1 MSTILFIE
9 DDHTLTDKIDR
20 LIREHLDHVRL
31 LLHAENE
38 QKAYSLCQDHHPQLI
53 IFDTDICN
61 EEELYP
67 AIDRIKE
74 MLPESILI
82 LLLDESDTL
91 RLRTFL
97 RQRNER
103 FLLKPVNEHNFIDII
118 SSYLREIIT
127 IADDRDLI
135 EKLTERMQRFRPQL
149 ENMLIHD
156 IAVNAPP
163 ERILQNLSIL
173 GYVFTEGVIAVVPI
187 SERETLKQQ
196 VDDLFVRCGHDV
208 IRSDFFDY
216 TVYLILAHPSFVF
229 EEVKRLEKQIALL
242 NSETF
247 FMGTGYIKRSI
258 KQMHLCYKEA
268 VEEFLVNRSIALE
281 ERLSSA
287 DREQLNAQVR
297 QRAQIIFSYFLM
309 MNESLIKLHLRTASQ
324 LIFMHGTDTL
334 KALIHQFYDE
344 LSSLLTS
351 SFQVECK
358 PIIESRQK
366 FEDSKDVYAVL
377 LDLYQRLSEPVQ
389 LLRNDAPHSQ
399 LRKILYY
406 ILNNHTVRKL
416 CLQDVA
422 AHLDISEYY
431 ICKLFRNYT
440 NFTFTEFLNIC
451 RVEHAK
457 NLLKSEYKVKEIAHE
472 VGFQS
477 STYFG
482 RVFRLYTTMTPREYR
497 SRFIFR

>member
-1 MSTILFIE
+1 
-9 DDHTLTDKIDR
+9 
-20 LIREHLDHVRL
+20 
-31 LLHAENE
+31 
-38 QKAYSLCQDHHPQLI
+38 
-53 IFDTDICN
+53 
-61 EEELYP
+61 
-67 AIDRIKE
+67 
-74 MLPESILI
+74 
-82 LLLDESDTL
+82 
-91 RLRTFL
+91 
-97 RQRNER
+97 
-103 FLLKPVNEHNFIDII
+103 
-118 SSYLREIIT
+118 
-127 IADDRDLI
+127 
-135 EKLTERMQRFRPQL
+135 
-149 ENMLIHD
+149 
-156 IAVNAPP
+156 
-163 ERILQNLSIL
+163 
-173 GYVFTEGVIAVVPI
+173 
-187 SERETLKQQ
+187 
-196 VDDLFVRCGHDV
+196 
-208 IRSDFFDY
+208 
-216 TVYLILAHPSFVF
+216 
-229 EEVKRLEKQIALL
+229 
-242 NSETF
+242 
-247 FMGTGYIKRSI
+247 
-258 KQMHLCYKEA
+258 
-268 VEEFLVNRSIALE
+268 
-281 ERLSSA
+281 
-287 DREQLNAQVR
+287 
-297 QRAQIIFSYFLM
+297 

-497 SRFIFR
+497 SRFIVR

>member
-118 SSYLREIIT
+118 SSCLREITT

-196 VDDLFVRCGHDV
+196 VNDLFVRCGYDV

-247 FMGTGYIKRSI
+247 FLGTGYVKRSI

-268 VEEFLVNRSIALE
+268 VEEILVNRSIALE

-287 DREQLNAQVR
+287 NREQMNAQVR
-297 QRAQIIFSYFLM
+297 QRAQIIFSM
-309 MNESLIKLHLRTASQ
+309 KAS
-324 LIFMHGTDTL
+324 
-334 KALIHQFYDE
+334 
-344 LSSLLTS
+344 SS
-351 SFQVECK
+351 C
-358 PIIESRQK
+358 IC
-366 FEDSKDVYAVL
+366 
-377 LDLYQRLSEPVQ
+377 
-389 LLRNDAPHSQ
+389 AP
-399 LRKILYY
+399 
-406 ILNNHTVRKL
+406 
-416 CLQDVA
+416 
-422 AHLDISEYY
+422 
-431 ICKLFRNYT
+431 
-440 NFTFTEFLNIC
+440 
-451 RVEHAK
+451 
-457 NLLKSEYKVKEIAHE
+457 
-472 VGFQS
+472 
-477 STYFG
+477 
-482 RVFRLYTTMTPREYR
+482 PR
-497 SRFIFR
+497 S

>member
-1 MSTILFIE
+1 MNIHLFIGMVVQFFFLLTPFFVLSLFVSLTNGM
-9 DDHTLTDKIDR
+9 TLREQRKLAVRTTLAILIIVLILYLLGDR
-20 LIREHLDHVRL
+20 IFGYLGITLDAFRIGAGLVL
-31 LLHAENE
+31 LLSGIEVVR
-38 QKAYSLCQDHHPQLI
+38 SSGTPSG
-53 IFDTDICN
+53 T
-61 EEELYP
+61 
-67 AIDRIKE
+67 
-74 MLPESILI
+74 
-82 LLLDESDTL
+82 
-91 RLRTFL
+91 
-97 RQRNER
+97 RQC
-103 FLLKPVNEHNFIDII
+103 
-118 SSYLREIIT
+118 
-127 IADDRDLI
+127 DDDG
-135 EKLTERMQRFRPQL
+135 
-149 ENMLIHD
+149 D
-156 IAVNAPP
+156 V
-163 ERILQNLSIL
+163 
-173 GYVFTEGVIAVVPI
+173 AVVPLAI
-187 SERETLKQQ
+187 P
-196 VDDLFVRCGHDV
+196 
-208 IRSDFFDY
+208 Y
-216 TVYLILAHPSFVF
+216 TVGPGTIGTLLTMGAAAESTAVRLSQMAGMMIAVF
-229 EEVKRLEKQIALL
+229 MMGALL
-242 NSETF
+242 YFSAT
-247 FMGTGYIKRSI
+247 
-258 KQMHLCYKEA
+258 L
-268 VEEFLVNRSIALE
+268 
-281 ERLSSA
+281 ERLLKKKG
-287 DREQLNAQVR
+287 LN
-297 QRAQIIFSYFLM
+297 ILSKLTGLFLAA
-309 MNESLIKLHLRTASQ
+309 LASQ
-324 LIFMHGTDTL
+324 LIFMHGTDTIR
-334 KALIHQFYDE
+334 ALIHQFYDE

-406 ILNNHTVRKL
+406 ILNNHTVCKL
-416 CLQDVA
+416 CLKDVA

>member
-118 SSYLREIIT
+118 SSCLREITT

-173 GYVFTEGVIAVVPI
+173 GYVFTEGVIAVIPI

-196 VDDLFVRCGHDV
+196 VNDLFVRCGYDV

-229 EEVKRLEKQIALL
+229 EEVKRLEKQIVLL

-247 FMGTGYIKRSI
+247 FLGTGYVK
-258 KQMHLCYKEA
+258 
-268 VEEFLVNRSIALE
+268 RSIALE

-287 DREQLNAQVR
+287 DREQMNAQVR